1 MDRLRSGHSTTF
13 YFRAV
18 GLAMT
23 RKFLWV
29 VAAVVLALV
38 CFDKTRSMLERRR
51 RADDKEELV
60 RWEGEG
66 GNVPNA

>member
-1 MDRLRSGHSTTF
+1 
-13 YFRAV
+13 
-18 GLAMT
+18 MT

>member
-1 MDRLRSGHSTTF
+1 
-13 YFRAV
+13 
-18 GLAMT
+18 MT
-23 RKFLWV
+23 RKFFWV
-29 VAAVVLALV
+29 VAAAVLAMV

-51 RADDKEELV
+51 RADDKKEELV